1 MLTRTG
7 LRTHSEQF
15 ATLVGDGSFTDRQ
28 GTGIAVEDGV
38 EILLKTLCAVR
49 ERQGTVYLVGNGGSA
64 AVASHAATDF
74 FNTGG
79 MRALTLHDPSTLTCF
94 SNDYGYENA
103 FSARLARLLTPQD
116 LLIAIS
122 SSGRS
127 QNILNAAG
135 SAHAI
140 SAGLITLTGF
150 AVDNPLRKMGDANY
164 WLDSDAYGMVEIGHL
179 FLLHYVADL
188 LSMDWG
194 VVNGK

>member
-1 MLTRTG
+1 M
-7 LRTHSEQF
+7 
-15 ATLVGDGSFTDRQ
+15 LVGGGLFTDRQ
-28 GTGIAVEDGV
+28 GAGIAVEDGV

-127 QNILNAAG
+127 QNILNAAE
-135 SAHAI
+135 SARAG

-150 AVDNPLRKMGDANY
+150 AGDNPLRKMGDANY

>member
-15 ATLVGDGSFTDRQ
+15 ATLVGGGLFTNRQ
-28 GTGIAVEDGV
+28 GARIAVEDGV

-127 QNILNAAG
+127 QNILNAAE
-135 SAHAI
+135 SAHAG

-150 AVDNPLRKMGDANY
+150 AGDNPLRKMGDANY

>member
-15 ATLVGDGSFTDRQ
+15 ATLVGGGLFTDRQ
-28 GTGIAVEDGV
+28 GAGIAVEDGV

-127 QNILNAAG
+127 PNILNAAEC
-135 SAHAI
+135 AHAS

-150 AVDNPLRKMGDANY
+150 TADNPLRKMGDANY